1 MNFDFGPINKGVAI
15 SPYGLAVLTADYR
28 WLTYNPATA
37 QTVEVTGFT
46 FDFKG
51 MIYKIPA
58 TIKDVSVGDLII
70 HQKKPMYVTEITDSN
85 IGVVDIIN
93 SEVKTV
99 IPITN
104 MFGFNFITKIVSFLN
119 FGSSAPT
126 EEQPFGNIM
135 PIIMAS
141 MVFNE
146 DEDSTFGNMD
156 MSKLMMI
163 SMLSGNSNPFGNMFN
178 FNLNTQNK

>member
-1 MNFDFGPINKGVAI
+1 M
-15 SPYGLAVLTADYR
+15 
-28 WLTYNPATA
+28 
-37 QTVEVTGFT
+37 
-46 FDFKG
+46 
-51 MIYKIPA
+51 
-58 TIKDVSVGDLII
+58 II

-119 FGSSAPT
+119 FGSSTPT

-146 DEDSTFGNMD
+146 DEDSTFGNID